1 MLGFAAMVRQ
11 IPIRN
16 ALVALMSAALVLALS
31 GCGVKGPLRPAPK
44 ATPAASSPEAVA
56 PPSTPVPS
64 NPKP

>member
-1 MLGFAAMVRQ
+1 MVRQ

-16 ALVALMSAALVLALS
+16 ALAVLMLAALTLAVS

-44 ATPAASSPEAVA
+44 ATPGAPGPATVA
-56 PPSTPVPS
+56 PPTAPAPS